1 MMKSPTIMVIAPVTI
16 IFLEP
21 NLSSSFPIIGA
32 PTAMVATIGINIKLA
47 FAVLNDNA
55 TITNAG
61 TNTVDACI
69 NPVPIEIL
77 LMSFTSIFLNRS
89 T

>member
-1 MMKSPTIMVIAPVTI
+1 MIKSPITILNAPTTI

-21 NLSSSFPIIGA
+21 NLSRSFPIIGA
-32 PTAMVATIGINIKLA
+32 PIAIVNTIGINIKLA
-47 FAVLNDNA
+47 LDVLKDNA

-61 TNTVDACI
+61 TNTVEACTK
-69 NPVPIEIL
+69 PVPIDIL
-77 LMSFTSIFLNRS
+77 VISLTSRLANKS